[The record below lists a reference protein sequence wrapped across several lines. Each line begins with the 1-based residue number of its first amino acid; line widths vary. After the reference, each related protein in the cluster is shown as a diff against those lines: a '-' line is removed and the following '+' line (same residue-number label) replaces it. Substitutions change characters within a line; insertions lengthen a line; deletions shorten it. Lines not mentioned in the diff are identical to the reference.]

1 MEQKIDLLVLVATMT
16 SLVGAVN
23 KLVGAVDVK
32 EEKSAEKFPETSRY
46 NYSGT
51 TELTINN
58 SLAVGNQRKI
68 YLSEV

>member
-32 EEKSAEKFPETSRY
+32 EEKSAEKFPEKSKP
-46 NYSGT
+46 S
-51 TELTINN
+51 
-58 SLAVGNQRKI
+58 S
-68 YLSEV
+68 